1 MKLTEMAASKLQFPV
16 DGFFSLFSK
25 HDLMILEAIA
35 LIQSVAVSFKT
46 GALRSVKLESIS
58 RRDSVVLETKV
69 LVVEVAPVE
78 IRSIRLTE
86 TDVVTI
92 RLTETDVVTIRLTET
107 EAGDVLVLG
116 ERVDRGRRLVGAGEK
131 RPRA

>member
-1 MKLTEMAASKLQFPV
+1 MAASKLQFPV

-92 RLTETDVVTIRLTET
+92 RLTET

>member
-69 LVVEVAPVE
+69 LVVEVAAVE
-78 IRSIRLTE
+78 IRS
-86 TDVVTI
+86 I

>member
-92 RLTETDVVTIRLTET
+92 RLTET